1 MNMPSGTSANV
12 LLTPTKEMPLIL
24 SSRFQKNGSNYRFLA
39 SITAS
44 DIPDCHQT
52 RSSVPKKK
60 KALEHRSES
69 QSTLDNHQS
78 KDEKVE
84 ALNPNNATETN
95 ELEYAPFKLK
105 PNSSFNPSKLT
116 SKQLSRLDPTTLAKY
131 EAYSLPTPDIMSKVL
146 KSECRAKTF
155 INEGRRIAKLKEMES
170 KKKWNIIHCG
180 YEDEEAMQLGERNSQ
195 KAKER
200 MQSKLHQIVSHRV
213 NCYEIK
219 IVEC

>member
-44 DIPDCHQT
+44 DIPDSHQT

-60 KALEHRSES
+60 KTLEQRSES
-69 QSTLDNHQS
+69 KSTIENNQS

-84 ALNPNNATETN
+84 ALKNNATETN
-95 ELEYAPFKLK
+95 ELEYTPFKLK
-105 PNSSFNPSKLT
+105 PNSSFNPSKLS

-131 EAYSLPTPDIMSKVL
+131 EAYSLPAPEIMSKVL
-146 KSECRAKTF
+146 KSECRAKKF

-195 KAKER
+195 KARER

-213 NCYEIK
+213 NLKEINK
-219 IVEC
+219 